1 MALEHRPC
9 SLDAD
14 QTPRLR
20 LLVHTPLSL
29 RKSRFRGVHAEYST
43 YSCTENP
50 VPGVQRAGSL
60 STWQRQG
67 LDAGSTISGSITT
80 AQIVAQARA
89 LLQMPVA

>member
-1 MALEHRPC
+1 VRSPSERDFPTFKANRFFVKPLPNG
-9 SLDAD
+9 SLPFYVSDWC
-14 QTPRLR
+14 R
-20 LLVHTPLSL
+20 
-29 RKSRFRGVHAEYST
+29 
-43 YSCTENP
+43 
-50 VPGVQRAGSL
+50 QRAGSL